1 MIYVVTDKDS
11 RIIGA
16 VDTRRIVGFVYD
28 GTSPEYDAR
37 YILQM
42 EWGHHLQVSALDMQ
56 NILSE
61 MTREE
66 K

>member
-1 MIYVVTDKDS
+1 MIYVATNKDG

-16 VDTRRIVGFVYD
+16 VDTRRIVGFAYD
-28 GTSPEYDAR
+28 GTSPEHDAR
-37 YILQM
+37 YTLKM

-61 MTREE
+61 MQKEE